1 MKNIKRS
8 QISDMKKKIIEKHQL
23 EMFLKGIVNYSSI
36 KCSEKPDWWVQ
47 CTDGSEFAVEIT
59 EYHPF
64 DLMSPRRKRKE
75 IEVCWY
81 KNLWPT
87 LDKVRRIRDSLKYIH
102 ATLYFKNKLI
112 PPRKNHKRIAKM
124 LIELIAELTPK
135 LSSIGKEIEINF
147 LPRDVLNAFPQNEK
161 IIRLAR
167 EDWPL
172 LDDYFFHISI
182 NRYEVLWSP
191 WDCPQASTS
200 FVSTS
205 SDEFNRIFKNK
216 SLKAK
221 GYKLHNK
228 PLWLLIVCG
237 LKYDTTSQ
245 IFLFNLEYKEKLF
258 KVIEDTKFNFD
269 ESPFN
274 EIWLLQQF
282 DSEKLRLY
290 PRNL

>member
-1 MKNIKRS
+1 MITTEVNI
-8 QISDMKKKIIEKHQL
+8 KKKINEKNQL

-36 KCSEKPDWWVQ
+36 KENERPDWWVY
-47 CTDGSEFAVEIT
+47 CTNGPEFAVEIT

-64 DLMSPRRKRKE
+64 DLMSPHRKRKE

-102 ATLYFKNKLI
+102 ANLYFKNKIL
-112 PPRKNHKRIAKM
+112 PPKKNHKRIAKM

-147 LPRDVLNAFPQNEK
+147 LPRDLLNAFPQNEK

-167 EDWPL
+167 EDWSL
-172 LDDYFFHISI
+172 LDDYFPRICI
-182 NRYEVLWSP
+182 NRYEVLWPP
-191 WDCPQASTS
+191 WDCPQASMS
-200 FVSTS
+200 FVSPS
-205 SDEFNRIFKNK
+205 SDEFNRILKNK

-237 LKYDTTSQ
+237 VQYDTTSQ

-269 ESPFN
+269 KSPFN
-274 EIWLLQQF
+274 EIWLLQQS

-290 PRNL
+290 PRN